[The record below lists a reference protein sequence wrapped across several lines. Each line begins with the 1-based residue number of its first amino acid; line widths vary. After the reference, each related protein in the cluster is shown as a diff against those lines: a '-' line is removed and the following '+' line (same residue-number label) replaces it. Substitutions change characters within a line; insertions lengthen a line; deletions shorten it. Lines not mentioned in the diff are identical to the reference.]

1 MEIENKIDQPVVED
15 RVELKFV
22 QQPTRDLLERYFA
35 EKVHSLKVGLDEVWE
50 PKESDGT
57 TLTQLESI
65 KAYWNICRTEMD
77 EIVTLFGEINPKTM
91 NPNHRKIMVISRHF
105 NKLLQSNPIIEAK
118 RTNNQKVLDFARW
131 SIDYITA
138 LHTCLDN
145 NLKRSPDKV
154 KANLV
159 KSFVG
164 IEPYAE

>member
-1 MEIENKIDQPVVED
+1 MEIENKIDEPIAED

-77 EIVTLFGEINPKTM
+77 EIITLFGEINPKTM
-91 NPNHRKIMVISRHF
+91 NPNHRKIMVISNHF
-105 NKLLQSNPIIEAK
+105 DKLLRSNSIWEEDK
-118 RTNNQKVLDFARW
+118 TENSKVLDFARW

-145 NLKRSPDKV
+145 NQKRSPAKKKQSLV
-154 KANLV
+154 KA
-159 KSFVG
+159 FVG

>member
-1 MEIENKIDQPVVED
+1 MEIENKIDEPIEEE

-50 PKESDGT
+50 PKESDGI

-77 EIVTLFGEINPKTM
+77 EIITLFGEINPKTM
-91 NPNHRKIMVISRHF
+91 NPNHRKIMVISEHL

-145 NLKRSPDKV
+145 NLKRSPAKK
-154 KANLV
+154 KASLV

-164 IEPYAE
+164 IEPYAK

>member
-1 MEIENKIDQPVVED
+1 MEIENKIDEPIAED

-50 PKESDGT
+50 PKEVDGA

-77 EIVTLFGEINPKTM
+77 EIITLFGEINPKTM
-91 NPNHRKIMVISRHF
+91 NPNHRKIMVISNHF
-105 NKLLQSNPIIEAK
+105 DKLLRSNSIWEEDK
-118 RTNNQKVLDFARW
+118 TENSKVLDFARW

-145 NLKRSPDKV
+145 NQKRSPAKKKQSLV
-154 KANLV
+154 KA
-159 KSFVG
+159 FVG